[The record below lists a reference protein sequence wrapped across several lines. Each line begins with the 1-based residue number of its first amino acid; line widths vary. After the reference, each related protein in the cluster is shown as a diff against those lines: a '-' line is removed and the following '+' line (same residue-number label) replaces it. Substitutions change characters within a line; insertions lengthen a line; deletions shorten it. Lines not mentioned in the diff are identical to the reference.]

1 VLLNRQS
8 RIVSLTVAG
17 RYLHPT
23 MEDMAAALKRF
34 PRFQLEG

>member
-1 VLLNRQS
+1 LS
-8 RIVSLTVAG
+8 DAITGHASLTVAG